1 MISKRETY
9 ILIANEDGLFPAN
22 FIYPSDDLFPVDA
35 GMRQVSNI
43 VAGSLKLDELIAENV
58 PQFGQM
64 FATKFECKVYF
75 EEDLSGKFIR
85 VYQQNDGVYSD
96 VFAGKIDS
104 CKLDKVGTDRTLVAY
119 DLAYEKG
126 QQNIADWWT
135 TFWVNR
141 ETATLKQVRESMLD
155 SVGLA
160 YEDVTLPNDS
170 LQVTKTVDITSCTMT
185 AMLKMICELNY
196 CFPHLDRDG
205 YLTFIMLNTE
215 ATPIDL
221 SNKYEWMNSTF
232 EEYVTS
238 EITGVQFFD
247 SGNELKY
254 TVGDTTNAYPIRKNI
269 FLYEKSTEV
278 LQSIGSELLNYLQD
292 FNFTP
297 AKLKMI
303 IGDFDLQLGDYVH
316 TEKGDFYILQN
327 SYSGSQ
333 FIEQTITA
341 KGSELLYGGTA
352 NFDYEE
358 IILNEKIARVKQ
370 TVEAFEV
377 DYRDFKE
384 GTAANFQVT
393 SQAISSEVTRAT
405 TAEENLSSRITQT
418 AEDITSEVTR
428 ATTAE
433 GSLSS
438 RITQNAD
445 SITSEVTRAT
455 QVEGSLS
462 SRITQTSE
470 AISSEVTRATTAEG
484 QLDSKIT
491 QTAES
496 ISLEVTNG
504 SDSSTIKLKLG
515 QTELSSKVIQMTGLV
530 KFTDL
535 STSGST
541 TINGSNITTGTIDAS
556 KVSVTNLNASNIT
569 TGTISANKIKGG
581 QLTID
586 AESGYTSAIVVK
598 VNNSEYINI
607 SRSKGIVVGESWG
620 TYKTTITGNGITVGS
635 NGVVING
642 DVSGG
647 AITVGSSS
655 SKVSIKNGQ
664 IVIDNM
670 SYTGGGIVIS
680 SNGKGMTISAGSNYN
695 AIEVSQGTTNVK
707 SFTCTSFNLTSGYS
721 TKSYSPGSIT
731 MITGS
736 SSSFN
741 PGFSEIQDVELDD
754 TTLWAVDASSAPSMK
769 GNYSDGYN
777 FSSSPTWKKIA
788 LKKSSYSTKVYGVT
802 GGSSASTPQLTSKT
816 VLVQD

>member
-43 VAGSLKLDELIAENV
+43 VAGSLKLDELIAENI

-75 EEDLSGKFIR
+75 EDDLSGKFIH

-126 QQNIADWWT
+126 QQNIANWWT
-135 TFWVNR
+135 TFWANR
-141 ETATLKQVRESMLD
+141 ETATLKQVRESLLD
-155 SVGLA
+155 SVGLS
-160 YEDVTLPNDS
+160 YESVTLPNDS

-221 SNKYEWMNSTF
+221 SDKYEWMNSTF

-254 TVGDTTNAYPIRKNI
+254 TVGDTTNAYPISKNI

-303 IGDFDLQLGDYVH
+303 IGDFGLQLGDYVH

-377 DYRDFKE
+377 DYEDFKE

-405 TAEENLSSRITQT
+405 TAE
-418 AEDITSEVTR
+418 
-428 ATTAE
+428 

-445 SITSEVTRAT
+445 SI
-455 QVEGSLS
+455 
-462 SRITQTSE
+462 
-470 AISSEVTRATTAEG
+470 SSEVSRATTAEG
-484 QLDSKIT
+484 NLNTKIE

-504 SDSSTIKLKLG
+504 SDSSVIKLKLG
-515 QTELSSKVIQMTGLV
+515 TTELSSKTIQMTGLV

-556 KVSVTNLNASNIT
+556 QVNVTNLNADNIT

-586 AESGYTSAIVVK
+586 PDNYYTSAIVVK
-598 VNNSEYINI
+598 KNNTNYITMNTSGITINNIAGSNSLKLSSDGFSIGWGSSLNGISLTGNNSGGEI
-607 SRSKGIVVGESWG
+607 IVGSQS
-620 TYKTTITGNGITVGS
+620 TNRTTIS
-635 NGVVING
+635 NGSVTI
-642 DVSGG
+642 
-647 AITVGSSS
+647 AGSSS
-655 SKVSIKNGQ
+655 LHNAL
-664 IVIDNM
+664 
-670 SYTGGGIVIS
+670 TIS
-680 SNGKGMTISAGSNYN
+680 SGKTSVQAFSCSSLAIGANTYSEKTIYGLIAGTNSAPG
-695 AIEVSQGTTNVK
+695 ITEIKQ
-707 SFTCTSFNLTSGYS
+707 
-721 TKSYSPGSIT
+721 TKLKT
-731 MITGS
+731 
-736 SSSFN
+736 
-741 PGFSEIQDVELDD
+741 
-754 TTLWAVDASSAPSMK
+754 TTLWAVNA
-769 GNYSDGYN
+769 
-777 FSSSPTWKKIA
+777 SSSPSMQSISGGGYGFRSQPSWTKIE
-788 LKKSSYSTKVYGVT
+788 LEESSYSTKIYGLT
-802 GGSSASTPQLTSKT
+802 GSYSQAPSITTTT
-816 VLVQD
+816 VLGR

>member
-9 ILIANEDGLFPAN
+9 ILIANADVLFPAN
-22 FIYPSDDLFPVDA
+22 FIYPSDGLFPVDA

-75 EEDLSGKFIR
+75 EEDLSGKFIH

-104 CKLDKVGTDRTLVAY
+104 CKLDKVGTDRTLIAY

-126 QQNIADWWT
+126 KQNIANWWT
-135 TFWVNR
+135 TFWANR
-141 ETATLKQVRESMLD
+141 ETATLKQVRESLLD
-155 SVGLA
+155 SVDLF
-160 YEDVTLPNDS
+160 YESVTLPNDS

-393 SQAISSEVTRAT
+393 SQ
-405 TAEENLSSRITQT
+405 
-418 AEDITSEVTR
+418 
-428 ATTAE
+428 
-433 GSLSS
+433 
-438 RITQNAD
+438 
-445 SITSEVTRAT
+445 
-455 QVEGSLS
+455 
-462 SRITQTSE
+462 

>member
-1 MISKRETY
+1 M
-9 ILIANEDGLFPAN
+9 
-22 FIYPSDDLFPVDA
+22 
-35 GMRQVSNI
+35 
-43 VAGSLKLDELIAENV
+43 
-58 PQFGQM
+58 
-64 FATKFECKVYF
+64 
-75 EEDLSGKFIR
+75 
-85 VYQQNDGVYSD
+85 
-96 VFAGKIDS
+96 FAGKIDS

-119 DLAYEKG
+119 DLAYEIG
-126 QQNIADWWT
+126 QQNVANWWT
-135 TFWVNR
+135 TFWSNK
-141 ETATLKQVRESMLD
+141 ETATLKQARESMLD
-155 SVGLA
+155 SVGIA
-160 YEDVTLPNDS
+160 YEDVILPNDS
-170 LQVTKTVDITSCTMT
+170 LQITKTVDITSCTMT
-185 AMLKMICELNY
+185 AMLKMMCELNY

-221 SNKYEWMNSTF
+221 SNKYEWRNSTF
-232 EEYVTS
+232 EDYTTS

-254 TVGDTTNAYPIRKNI
+254 TVGDTTNAYPISKNI

-278 LQSIGSELLNYLQD
+278 LQRIGSELLSYLQD

-377 DYRDFKE
+377 DYQDFKE
-384 GTAANFQVT
+384 GTAANFRVT
-393 SQAISSEVTRAT
+393 AESISSEVTRAT
-405 TAEENLSSRITQT
+405 QAEGNLSSRITQT
-418 AEDITSEVTR
+418 SEAITSEVTR
-428 ATTAE
+428 ASTAE
-433 GSLSS
+433 GNLSS
-438 RITQNAD
+438 RITQTSEA
-445 SITSEVTRAT
+445 ITSEVTRAT
-455 QVEGSLS
+455 QAEGSLS

-470 AISSEVTRATTAEG
+470 AITSEVSRATAAEG

-515 QTELSSKVIQMTGLV
+515 TAELSSKVIQMTGLV

-535 STSGST
+535 SNEGST
-541 TINGSNITTGTIDAS
+541 TINGSNITTGY
-556 KVSVTNLNASNIT
+556 
-569 TGTISANKIKGG
+569 ISADRIKGG
-581 QLTID
+581 QLII
-586 AESGYTSAIVVK
+586 AENGYTTAISVRVG
-598 VNNSEYINI
+598 NSEYINI
-607 SRSKGIVVGESWG
+607 SHSKGIVVGESYG
-620 TYKTTITGNGITVGS
+620 SYKTSITGKGITVGS
-635 NGVVING
+635 GATNGVIING
-642 DVSGG
+642 DLSGG
-647 AITVGSSS
+647 AITVGSST

-664 IVIDNM
+664 IVIDNS
-670 SYTGGGIVIS
+670 SYSSGGIVVS
-680 SNGKGMTISAGSNYN
+680 SNGKGITISAGSNSN
-695 AIEVSQGTTNVK
+695 AIEVSQGNTNVK

-736 SSSFN
+736 SASFN
-741 PGFSEIQDVELDD
+741 PGFSEIQNVELDN
-754 TTLWAVDASSAPSMK
+754 TSLWAVEAYSAPSMK
-769 GNYSDGYN
+769 SLTGGGYAFN
-777 FSSSPTWKKIA
+777 SSPSWKKIS
-788 LKKSSYSTKVYGVT
+788 LTKSSYSTKVYGIT
-802 GGSSASTPQLTSKT
+802 GGSSISTPQFASKT